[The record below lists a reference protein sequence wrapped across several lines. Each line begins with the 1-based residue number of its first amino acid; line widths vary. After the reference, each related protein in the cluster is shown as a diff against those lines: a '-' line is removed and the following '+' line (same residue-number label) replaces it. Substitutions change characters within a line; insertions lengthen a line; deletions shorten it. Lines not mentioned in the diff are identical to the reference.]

1 VVHPAYPSF
10 LRLLSHEQPPE
21 QIRKVRI
28 EIRYL
33 NEFYTGVLKTKKM
46 AMATSSSVPQT
57 NQQLLANTPQEQLCQ
72 RYQTIRHISKQL
84 CAPLAIEDYGVQ
96 SMPEVSPPKWHLA
109 HTTWF
114 FETFILVPHLP
125 GYQVFHPQF
134 GYLFNSYYEAVGER
148 HPRGQRGLLSRPTVA
163 EIYRYR
169 AAIDQ
174 AMTTMLSQQSID
186 TAPADLVELGLHHE
200 QQHQELLLTDIKH
213 ILGSN
218 PLRPVYDADLLPT
231 TVAPPSQPDTPQWWA
246 YASGLYSI
254 GQPLAADNGFAFD
267 NESPRHSVY
276 LQDFALAHRLVT
288 NGEYL
293 EFITAG
299 GYHQPD
305 YWLSAGWAMV
315 QKEAWQAPLYWEKR
329 AGQWWVMTLSG
340 QHLLHPHEPVC
351 HISFYEAD
359 AYARWMG
366 KRLPTEAEW
375 EVAACQIPVQGNLG
389 DSTPRHPS
397 PSLTTSHLSQMFGD
411 VWEWTQSAYLPYPGF
426 QSAAGAVGEYNGKFM
441 CNQMVLRGGSC
452 ATAPSHIRASYRNFF
467 PPETRWQFSGL
478 RLAADR

>member
-1 VVHPAYPSF
+1 MAISPSG
-10 LRLLSHEQPPE
+10 S
-21 QIRKVRI
+21 
-28 EIRYL
+28 
-33 NEFYTGVLKTKKM
+33 
-46 AMATSSSVPQT
+46 QT
-57 NQQLLANTPQEQLCQ
+57 NQQLLTDSPQEKLRQRYQNIRQVSEQLCQ
-72 RYQTIRHISKQL
+72 
-84 CAPLAIEDYGVQ
+84 PLAIEDYGVQ
-96 SMPEVSPPKWHLA
+96 SMPDVSPPKWHLA

-114 FETFILVPHLP
+114 FETFILVPHLSN
-125 GYQVFHPQF
+125 YQIFHPQF

-148 HPRGQRGLLSRPTVA
+148 HPRVQRGLLSRPTVA

-174 AMTTMLSQQSID
+174 AMTTILSQLSID
-186 TAPADLVELGLHHE
+186 LKLANLVELGLHHE

-218 PLRPVYDADLLPT
+218 PLRPAYDIDLWQT
-231 TVAPPSQPDTPQWWA
+231 TPLIPLAPIQWLE
-246 YASGLYSI
+246 YPSGLYEI
-254 GQPLAADNGFAFD
+254 GHPENVSGSEFAFD

-288 NGEYL
+288 NAEYL
-293 EFITAG
+293 AFIIAG
-299 GYHQPD
+299 GYQQAD
-305 YWLSAGWAMV
+305 YWLSAGWAIV
-315 QKEAWQAPLYWEKR
+315 QKEQWQAPLYWEKI
-329 AGQWWVMTLSG
+329 ADQWWVMTLSG
-340 QHLLHPHEPVC
+340 QHHLYLDEPVC

-359 AYARWMG
+359 AYARWAG

-375 EVAACQIPVQGNLG
+375 EVAASQVSIQGNFWESAQL
-389 DSTPRHPS
+389 HPS
-397 PSLTTSHLSQMFGD
+397 PTKVTTHLDQMFGD

-452 ATAPSHIRASYRNFF
+452 ATSRSHIRPSYRNFF

-478 RLAADR
+478 RLADHQ